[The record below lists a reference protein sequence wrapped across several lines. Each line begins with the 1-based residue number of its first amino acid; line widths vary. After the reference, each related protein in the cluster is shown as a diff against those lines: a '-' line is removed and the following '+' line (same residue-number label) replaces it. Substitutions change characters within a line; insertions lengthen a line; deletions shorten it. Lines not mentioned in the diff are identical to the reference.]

1 MTKEEIFEKFD
12 CIAAEVMQ
20 EKDAEDIAVTFA
32 TFRKTLERLS
42 VHCPKDASDIFEC
55 YEGTLRYYNFLTEDE
70 AEVVVSRLIN
80 QDGSRGPRWRNA
92 NELWNMVQQNN
103 GAIECKPHYNKLALY
118 ATMNYFASN
127 QSANLMK
134 WAGDSRDRYFEMC
147 YDFAVTQLKDK
158 DDLNWAR
165 RTFSLSK

>member
-55 YEGTLRYYNFLTEDE
+55 FEGTLRYYNFLTEDE
-70 AEVVVSRLIN
+70 AEGVVSRLIN

-92 NELWNMVQQNN
+92 NELWNMVQQNG
-103 GAIECKPHYNKLALY
+103 GAIECEPHYNKSVSYTHLRAHE
-118 ATMNYFASN
+118 T
-127 QSANLMK
+127 
-134 WAGDSRDRYFEMC
+134 
-147 YDFAVTQLKDK
+147 
-158 DDLNWAR
+158 
-165 RTFSLSK
+165 

>member
-55 YEGTLRYYNFLTEDE
+55 FEGTLRYYNFLTEDE
-70 AEVVVSRLIN
+70 AEGVVSRLIN
-80 QDGSRGPRWRNA
+80 QDGSRGP
-92 NELWNMVQQNN
+92 V
-103 GAIECKPHYNKLALY
+103 GAMPMSCGTWCNRTVALSSVSPHYNKLALY

-127 QSANLMK
+127 QGANLMK